1 LLDSA
6 LRITLN
12 LRIRYMM
19 PEKARSGTDSPRSAR
34 KQSGCL
40 GWKTIQRLR
49 PLSEDELSVNGGKE
63 IESTDLLFQRLFD
76 SSPDAI
82 VVTDAAGHIRR
93 ANPQSERLFGYSSG
107 EIIGSAVEVL
117 LPERFRQAHPQHREA
132 YYSDSHIR
140 PMGTGLELYARRK
153 DGSEFPVDIMLSPV
167 EIEGGRLILTVV
179 RDISERKRVE
189 EALRESEERFRLLV
203 DGARDYAIFM
213 LDPGGKIVT
222 WNPGAQRLKGYS
234 AEEIAGRYFSLFYPQ
249 EDVERKKPAHE
260 LAVAARE
267 GRCEDEG
274 WRIRKDGS
282 RFWANV
288 IITAL
293 RKPDGSLIGFSKVT
307 RDLTNRRKAEE
318 ALLLELSNAV
328 LSSLDIRQMLNAI
341 AASIQHLVP
350 NDYATI
356 ALYDKNTDQ
365 LRVQELK
372 PGPPREIVLSIDG
385 SPAGWAFRNRQPL
398 FMNQLETERFAPESL
413 AHHIRAGIRSG
424 CWLPLNSHGQVIG
437 TLFIGSR
444 MESAFDPGNVE
455 MLLQMAGQIAVAID
469 NVYAFRQ
476 ISELSDKLKEEKRY
490 LEEEIRTEYSFE
502 EIVGESSSL
511 KRVLKQVETVA
522 PTDAT
527 VLILGETGT
536 GKELIARAIH
546 NLSPRRE
553 HTFVKLNCSAIPL
566 GLLESELF
574 GHEKGAFT
582 GAIAQRIGRLELAHM
597 GTLFLDEI
605 GDLPLELQPKILR
618 ALQEKEIERLGGKRT
633 ISVDVRLIAAT
644 NRDLAQMVK
653 EGQFRSD
660 LYYRLKVFPV
670 TIPPLRQ
677 RREDVPLLVNY
688 FVTKHARRMNK
699 TITDIPA
706 ETMAA
711 FSKWSWPGNVRE
723 LENFLERAVILTQG
737 TSLRAPLAE
746 LEMPEAANSDGD
758 LNMKTA
764 EREHILRALREAQGM
779 IGGPGGAA
787 EKLGL
792 KRTTLNS
799 KLKKLGI
806 QRGDY
811 S

>member
-1 LLDSA
+1 
-6 LRITLN
+6 
-12 LRIRYMM
+12 MQM
-19 PEKARSGTDSPRSAR
+19 HRS
-34 KQSGCL
+34 
-40 GWKTIQRLR
+40 
-49 PLSEDELSVNGGKE
+49 LSEDSLSTNGRKP
-63 IESTDLLFQRLFD
+63 IESADLLFQKLFD
-76 SSPDAI
+76 FSPDAI
-82 VVTDAAGHIRR
+82 IVTDAAGQICNV
-93 ANPQSERLFGYSSG
+93 NPRTERLFGYSG
-107 EIIGSAVEVL
+107 DEVIGSAVEIL
-117 LPERFRQAHPQHREA
+117 LPERFRQAHPHRRVD
-132 YYSDSHIR
+132 YYGNPHIR

-167 EIEGGRLILTVV
+167 DVEGGHLVLTVV

-189 EALRESEERFRLLV
+189 EALLESEERFRLLV
-203 DGARDYAIFM
+203 DGARDHAIFM
-213 LDPGGKIVT
+213 LDPSGKIIT

-234 AEEIAGRYFSLFYPQ
+234 AEEIIGQHFSIFYPQ
-249 EDVERKKPAHE
+249 EDIGRNKPAHE
-260 LAVAARE
+260 LAVAANK
-267 GRCEDEG
+267 GRYEDEG

-282 RFWANV
+282 RFWGNV

-293 RKPDGSLIGFSKVT
+293 RKPDGGLIGFSKVT
-307 RDLTNRRKAEE
+307 RDLTNRRRAEE
-318 ALLLELSNAV
+318 ALLVELSNAV
-328 LSSLDIRQMLNAI
+328 LSRLDIRQMLDSI

-372 PGPPREIVLSIDG
+372 AGPLKEVILPIEG
-385 SPAGWAFRNRQPL
+385 SPAGWAFRNQEPF
-398 FMNQLETERFAPESL
+398 FMKQLDTERFTPESL
-413 AHHIRAGIRSG
+413 AHQVQAGVKSG
-424 CWLPLNSHGQVIG
+424 CWVPLNSHGQVIG

-444 MESAFDPGNVE
+444 REGAFDPENAE
-455 MLLQMAGQIAVAID
+455 MLLQMASQIAAAID

-476 ISELSDKLKEEKRY
+476 ISELSNKLKEEKRY
-490 LEEEIRTEYSFE
+490 LEEEIRTEYCFE

-546 NLSPRRE
+546 YLSPRRE

-633 ISVDVRLIAAT
+633 IPVDVRLIAAT
-644 NRDLAQMVK
+644 NRDLSKMVK
-653 EGQFRSD
+653 EGQFRGD

-677 RREDVPLLVNY
+677 RHEDIPLLVNY
-688 FVTKHARRMNK
+688 FVAKHARRMNK
-699 TITDIPA
+699 PIAEIPA
-706 ETMAA
+706 NVMAA
-711 FSKWSWPGNVRE
+711 LTQWSWPGNVRE

-737 TSLRAPLAE
+737 TSLRAPLSE
-746 LEMPEAANSDGD
+746 LEVPEATNSAED
-758 LNMKTA
+758 LDMRTA
-764 EREHILRALREAQGM
+764 EREHILRVLRESRGM

-799 KLKKLGI
+799 NLKKLGI
-806 QRGDY
+806 QREDY
-811 S
+811 I